1 MHTAAGDPKIDC
13 MRAQPDPPHAHR
25 AAKMKD
31 EAPPTEAEI
40 EAETARQEA
49 EEEEEESM
57 LDEGDVV
64 EIVCAGGGGFGP
76 PHDRDP
82 ALIQEDL
89 RQGYVIS
96 AVVRSGDGAR

>member
-1 MHTAAGDPKIDC
+1 MPLPPKG
-13 MRAQPDPPHAHR
+13 RV
-25 AAKMKD
+25 
-31 EAPPTEAEI
+31 
-40 EAETARQEA
+40 
-49 EEEEEESM
+49 M

-96 AVVRSGDGAR
+96 AVFRSGDEARLKNYDSVLMSEAHSLILF

>member
-13 MRAQPDPPHAHR
+13 MRAQPDPRHAHR

-64 EIVCAGGGGFGP
+64 AEEDADVDPPQDMGDTSREPADVSTSRMLVCVQSS
-76 PHDRDP
+76 R
-82 ALIQEDL
+82 
-89 RQGYVIS
+89 
-96 AVVRSGDGAR
+96 